1 MKKKKRKKKLHLY
14 RSGAAEDSTGP
25 LHSIIPYPIHIEVVT
40 LTVQGNPTA
49 QGPSLCTALAKP

>member
-1 MKKKKRKKKLHLY
+1 MLHLY